1 MKRFRSLMV
10 VLLLLLAYAGTATSI
25 MPAVFEAPNGKDRQ
39 RQQRD
44 APKAQG
50 EGFPAAGGGH
60 GKSLAACFGMS
71 FTKE

>member
-44 APKAQG
+44 APKALG
-50 EGFPAAGGGH
+50 
-60 GKSLAACFGMS
+60 
-71 FTKE
+71 

>member
-25 MPAVFEAPNGKDRQ
+25 MPAVFAAPNGKDRQ

-44 APKAQG
+44 APMALG
-50 EGFPAAGGGH
+50 
-60 GKSLAACFGMS
+60 
-71 FTKE
+71 